1 MPRREGCVEKREG
14 CVQKIEKIEKIERGV
29 PVQVVVDFEADP
41 ATVAVEEPSDCG
53 RFHVAVRG
61 RADAGALDE
70 ALRTNDAGV
79 VDGDGEAMVRVDAV
93 RHLVAGSVDEAW
105 EAAFAAMLDYARSK
119 GWLSED
125 GASIRAH
132 VEWG

>member
-1 MPRREGCVEKREG
+1 M
-14 CVQKIEKIEKIERGV
+14 
-29 PVQVVVDFEADP
+29 QVVVDMTGDP
-41 ATVAVEEPSDCG
+41 ASVALEEPTDCG

-61 RADAGALDE
+61 SGDAVGLEA
-70 ALRTNDAGV
+70 ALRNSGV
-79 VDGDGEAMVRVDAV
+79 GTLDGDGEALVDVAAV
-93 RHLVAGSVDEAW
+93 RRLAAGSVGETW
-105 EAAFAAMLDYARSK
+105 ESDFAAMLDYARSK

>member
-1 MPRREGCVEKREG
+1 M
-14 CVQKIEKIEKIERGV
+14 
-29 PVQVVVDFEADP
+29 QVVVDLEAEP
-41 ATVAVEEPSDCG
+41 PVVALEEPADCG

-61 RADAGALDE
+61 RGDAVALDAALRADAVGS
-70 ALRTNDAGV
+70 
-79 VDGDGEAMVRVDAV
+79 VDGDGEALVDVAAV
-93 RHLVAGSVDEAW
+93 RRLAAGAVGETW
-105 EAAFAAMLDYARSK
+105 ESDFAAMLDYARSK

>member
-1 MPRREGCVEKREG
+1 M
-14 CVQKIEKIEKIERGV
+14 
-29 PVQVVVDFEADP
+29 QVVVDMTAAP
-41 ATVAVEEPSDCG
+41 ASVALEEPADCG

-61 RADAGALDE
+61 TGDAADLE
-70 ALRTNDAGV
+70 SALRGSAVGT
-79 VDGDGEAMVRVDAV
+79 VDGDGEALVDVAAV
-93 RHLVAGSVDEAW
+93 RRLAAGSVDETW
-105 EAAFAAMLDYARSK
+105 ETDFAAMLDYARSK

>member
-1 MPRREGCVEKREG
+1 M
-14 CVQKIEKIEKIERGV
+14 
-29 PVQVVVDFEADP
+29 QVVVDMEGERT
-41 ATVAVEEPSDCG
+41 TVALSEPADCG

-61 RADAGALDE
+61 RGDAATLDQ
-70 ALRTNDAGV
+70 ALRANDVGS

-93 RHLVAGSVDEAW
+93 RRLAGAVGETWDDD
-105 EAAFAAMLDYARSK
+105 FAAMLDYARSK
-119 GWLSED
+119 GWLSDD